1 MTITIGVVGAG
12 NIATSRHI
20 PAFEDHDRVRVEAV
34 YDTDTEKTQ
43 SVADEYDISAAE
55 SFERLCGSVDL
66 VSLCTPPSVH
76 HDQTIEALE
85 AGCHVLCE
93 KPMAMTEAE
102 AESMI
107 ESADENDRI
116 LSVVHNF
123 LYMDAIERTR
133 SLIENGTL
141 GTITRTH
148 MLKPESEEKRA
159 KQYLDRSDTAA
170 DEAYEE
176 WKLYRL
182 FWDEAA
188 HLMYLTRDVLGDIR
202 LDTASATPSP
212 VSTYGS
218 VRARFTTEDNAE
230 GAITMLLDA
239 PISEWWFVVV
249 GTDGIVLVDIYRD
262 LAIHFDREPDHSA
275 GRVLKVLLS
284 GLKQAGFGSFASGL
298 GLLKDRYVKNY
309 RIPDAGF
316 STQIDHLVDAIENDE
331 PLPVPPS
338 EDRDA
343 IAAMEAVVEATPM
356 AKGRST
362 ATESGPIQNNN

>member
-20 PAFEDHDRVRVEAV
+20 PAFEAHDRVGVTAV
-34 YDTDTEKTQ
+34 YDTSDSKTRA
-43 SVADEYDISAAE
+43 VADEYDIRPKH
-55 SFERLCGSVDL
+55 SFSELCEDVDL

-76 HDQTIEALE
+76 HDQTLEALE
-85 AGCHVLCE
+85 AGCNVLCE

-102 AESMI
+102 ATAMI
-107 ESADENDRI
+107 DASDEHDRV

-133 SLIENGTL
+133 ELVEDGSL

-148 MLKPESEEKRA
+148 MIKPESEEKRA
-159 KQYLDRSDTAA
+159 KQYLDEADAPVDDTY
-170 DEAYEE
+170 DE

-188 HLMYLTRDVLGDIR
+188 HLMYLTRDVLGDIA
-202 LDTASATPSP
+202 LDTARATPTP
-212 VSTYGS
+212 ISTYGTI
-218 VRARFTTEDNAE
+218 RARFTAENDAE

-249 GTDGIVLVDIYRD
+249 GTEGIALVDIYRD
-262 LAIHFDREPDHSA
+262 LAVSFDREPDHSA

-284 GLKQAGFGSFASGL
+284 GLTQAGVGSVISGVN
-298 GLLKDRYVKNY
+298 LLKDRYVDGY

-316 STQIDHLVDAIENDE
+316 STQLDHLADAIDYGK
-331 PLPVPPS
+331 PLPVPPT

-343 IAAMEAVVEATPM
+343 VAAMEAVVEATPM
-356 AKGRST
+356 QEGRT
-362 ATESGPIQNNN
+362 ATSESD